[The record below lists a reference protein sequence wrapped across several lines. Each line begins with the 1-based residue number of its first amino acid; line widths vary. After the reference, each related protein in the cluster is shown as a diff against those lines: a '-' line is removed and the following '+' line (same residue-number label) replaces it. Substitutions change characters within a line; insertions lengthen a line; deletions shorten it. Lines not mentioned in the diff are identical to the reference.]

1 MAPRRP
7 EISLLLLLSTVCAGL
22 AVRFAPL
29 GLPQFVVKY
38 GGSML
43 WALMVYWIV
52 SALLPRRHLLT
63 AALLAAAIATSVEF
77 LKLYHSTALD
87 AFRHT
92 LPGILLLGRIF
103 SVWDIL
109 AYWLA
114 ISAGVLADSAL
125 RRAWGATQAH

>member
-1 MAPRRP
+1 VPVWP
-7 EISLLLLLSTVCAGL
+7 F
-22 AVRFAPL
+22 RFAPL

-43 WALMVYWIV
+43 WALMIYWIV
-52 SALLPRRHLLT
+52 SALLPRWQRLLSV
-63 AALLAAAIATSVEF
+63 AMLAAAIATAVEF

-125 RRAWGATQAH
+125 RRA